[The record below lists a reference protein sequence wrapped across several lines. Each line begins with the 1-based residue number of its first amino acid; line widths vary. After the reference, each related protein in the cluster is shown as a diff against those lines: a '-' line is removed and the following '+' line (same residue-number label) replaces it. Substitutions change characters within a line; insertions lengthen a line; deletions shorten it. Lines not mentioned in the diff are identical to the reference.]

1 MIKETY
7 RLQYIDGLRG
17 LAIVGVVGFHT
28 FPNWLTSGFT
38 GVDIFFVISG
48 YLLTS
53 IILATSHN
61 RDFSIKD
68 FFLRR
73 AKRIFPSLFLLFLIS
88 LFFGYIFLLDDEFYL
103 LAKHII
109 STILL
114 VPNYIFWQEINYFD
128 NKSYTKPLL
137 HLWSLGV
144 EFQTYIFLP
153 ILFIF
158 IKKKNYKIVTV
169 LLSIILLS
177 FILNIQIANYDQQF
191 SFYSQITRFWQ
202 FLIGSLIAY
211 YFLVKKTSYIEN
223 FFLRNLLS
231 ILGLILIFLSFF
243 YIPEKKFPG
252 FFSLLPTLGTALI
265 LLSQDDTYLNK
276 LILSNKFIVWIGL
289 ISFPLYLFHW
299 PILVW
304 TRLMTERLLLPQER
318 IFIILISIILS
329 FLIYFFLEKKFQ
341 RIDNKKFLTKL
352 FFFKLFFIITT
363 LLIIISIIKPRN
375 SGLDL
380 SLILNAKTDW
390 VYPGNNFK
398 KIFDKDLRMFEAYG
412 GKEKTIYIG
421 DSNMEQYAPRLNY
434 ILDKNWNVPLIIG
447 NQKNCKLLNELI
459 SGTHDQCEKQII
471 KLKKIMN
478 DPKVTKIVF
487 AAYWLDY
494 QNELFY
500 DDLFVNLIKTYID
513 KEKKIYFILN
523 SPSDDSL
530 DPKNMVNLDRFRRIA
545 EKKNLLFDKKIFIN
559 KFFSVHTKIKKI
571 ANITN
576 AEIIDPLETLCKDEC
591 LIFNS
596 NGVPNYLNYNHM
608 TSSYSKNNAKF
619 IDKTLNPKN

>member
-1 MIKETY
+1 MIKETC

-88 LFFGYIFLLDDEFYL
+88 LFFGYFFLLDDEFYL

-128 NKSYTKPLL
+128 NKSYTKPFL

-158 IKKKNYKIVTV
+158 IKKKNYKIITV
-169 LLSIILLS
+169 LSLIILLS

-211 YFLVKKTSYIEN
+211 YFLVKKTSHIEN

-304 TRLMTERLLLPQER
+304 ARLMNERLLLPQER

-329 FLIYFFLEKKFQ
+329 FLVYFFLEKKFQ

-352 FFFKLFFIITT
+352 FLLKLFFIITT

-459 SGTHDQCEKQII
+459 SGTHNQCVKQII

-500 DDLFVNLIKTYID
+500 DDLFVNLIKTHID

-545 EKKNLLFDKKIFIN
+545 EKKDLFFDKKNFIN
-559 KFFSVHTKIKKI
+559 KFFFVHTKIKKI

-591 LIFNS
+591 PIFNS